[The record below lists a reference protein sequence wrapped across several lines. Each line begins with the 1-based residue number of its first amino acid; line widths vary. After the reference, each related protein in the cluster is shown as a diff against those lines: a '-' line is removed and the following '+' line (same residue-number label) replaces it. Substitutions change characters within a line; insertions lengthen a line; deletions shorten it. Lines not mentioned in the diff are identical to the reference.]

1 MFTSSNKILK
11 VPEALIS
18 IDNFK
23 KSTKLYKLC
32 SSKKTSHT
40 TIYFAKCSFVLHK
53 FVSRQFFTKPNFLH
67 LLKIFILLV
76 LLLKSNKNYCTNFF
90 FVKIFVTFVRLVNI
104 TIAEYSL
111 FLCHLKSVFIH
122 DDRE

>member
-11 VPEALIS
+11 VPEALIR

-32 SSKKTSHT
+32 SSKKTSHIT
-40 TIYFAKCSFVLHK
+40 TYFAKCSFFLHK
-53 FVSRQFFTKPNFLH
+53 FVSRQFFTMPNFLH

-76 LLLKSNKNYCTNFF
+76 LLLKSNKNYFTDF
-90 FVKIFVTFVRLVNI
+90 FVTIFVTFVRLVNI

-111 FLCHLKSVFIH
+111 FLCHLKSVFIN